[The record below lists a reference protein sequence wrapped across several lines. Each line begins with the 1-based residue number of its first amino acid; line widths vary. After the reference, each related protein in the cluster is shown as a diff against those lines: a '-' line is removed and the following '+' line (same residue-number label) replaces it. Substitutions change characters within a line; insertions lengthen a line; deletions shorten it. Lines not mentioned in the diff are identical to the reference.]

1 MLCKGQLLIA
11 QPHLT
16 TDRDFGKSVI
26 LITAVNADGVV
37 GFILNK
43 PLPFQLSDIVSDT
56 EQNFSVFNGGPVES
70 ENLYF
75 LHSTPEKIDDG
86 MPISETLYWGG
97 SFEKTMDLLKQHALN
112 TTEIRFFMGYS
123 GWTYT
128 QLEQEIAD
136 GCWIVVDDLKLSTLF
151 KEPTKTFWKV
161 LLSLQGA
168 QYQEWI
174 NTPDDP
180 RLN

>member
-1 MLCKGQLLIA
+1 MISKGQLLIA

-56 EQNFSVFNGGPVES
+56 KQNFNVFNGGPVES

-75 LHSTPEKIDDG
+75 LHSAPEKIEDG

-97 SFEKTMDLLKQHALN
+97 SFEKAMDLLKQHALN
-112 TTEIRFFMGYS
+112 TNEIRFFMGYS

-128 QLEQEIAD
+128 QLEEEIAD
-136 GCWIVVDDLKLSTLF
+136 GSWIVVDQFKLSELF
-151 KEPTKTFWKV
+151 KEPTKTFWKA
-161 LLSLQGA
+161 LLSQQGA